1 VLERKCTAA
10 ASLGQVHKAVLAGS
24 GETVAVKVQRPHIE
38 QLVRMDLSTLRFVI
52 WVVTRFVN
60 TGNFIDLIVFYRE
73 FRRTVLEETDY
84 EREATNIKRF
94 RETFQ
99 DDPTIYIPRVYEQYV
114 APHVLVLEWIDGI
127 KINDY
132 QTLDALNFDRLEVA
146 RRTVNAY
153 FHQFFVE
160 GFFHAD
166 PHPGNIF
173 VKRGS
178 SPDGP
183 VIAFIDFGMVGSLTN
198 NMKRSMKG
206 LFLSFL
212 TRNTKGLVDALAQL
226 GFIGENAN
234 TAAIE
239 RGMELMMSQ
248 YYGMTL
254 GEARGL
260 DFRDVAREIDSLLYG
275 QPFQIPAQ
283 FAFTGRAIGTLVG
296 VATGLAPSFNFV
308 EVATPY
314 ARRFLGLDAD
324 NIGQTVQEL
333 LGQLLE
339 TGRKLLE
346 LPSSIERVMTK
357 IETGQFEVK
366 VSELQLGSSR
376 RGRGGRRRGG
386 AATPL
391 ELAGG
396 GASNF
401 ALALVGIAAMIGGI
415 WLTNAH
421 DITAGWFCLGMA
433 AFSMLSI
440 LLRR

>member
-1 VLERKCTAA
+1 
-10 ASLGQVHKAVLAGS
+10 
-24 GETVAVKVQRPHIE
+24 
-38 QLVRMDLSTLRFVI
+38 MDLSTLRFVI
-52 WVVTRFVN
+52 WIVTRFVN
-60 TGNFIDLIVFYRE
+60 TGNFIDLMGFYRE
-73 FRRTVLEETDY
+73 FRRTVLEEIDY
-84 EREATNIKRF
+84 EREAVNIKRF
-94 RETFQ
+94 REMFQ
-99 DDPTIYIPRVYEQYV
+99 DDPTIYIPRVYEQYIG
-114 APHVLVLEWIDGI
+114 PHVLVLEWIDGI

-132 QTLDALNFDRLEVA
+132 QTLDALHIDRLEVA

-178 SPDGP
+178 PLEGP
-183 VIAFIDFGMVGSLTN
+183 VIAFLDFGMVGSLTN
-198 NMKRSMKG
+198 NMKRSMKD

-212 TRNTKGLVDALAQL
+212 TRNTKGLVDALARL
-226 GFIGENAN
+226 GFIGATAN
-234 TAAIE
+234 MAAIE

-260 DFRDVAREIDSLLYG
+260 DFGDVAREIDSLLYG

-346 LPSSIERVMTK
+346 LPSSIERVMTR

-376 RGRGGRRRGG
+376 RGRRRGG
-386 AATPL
+386 GAAAPL

-396 GASNF
+396 GVSNL
-401 ALALVGIAAMIGGI
+401 ALALVSIASMVGGI
-415 WLTNAH
+415 LLTNVH
-421 DITAGWFCLGMA
+421 DVTPGWFCLGMA
-433 AFSMLSI
+433 AVSMLGI